1 MKNKK
6 TFKIM
11 WRMILITIVS
21 VLFNFSII
29 CLAATTLII
38 ILYFFKGNWNFVE
51 NASPI
56 NIVTLATGVII
67 FIPTYL
73 LRKNLKRT
81 DY

>member
-29 CLAATTLII
+29 CLAATTLLI